1 MDSQLYD
8 QETAFRCHK
17 SCVDQI
23 TGLRIIIKQSL
34 EWKSKSHFGRFVLS
48 HYEVPERLVSLV
60 RNTYQGRHTGLPML
74 AKRPIAWRLHRG
86 STRMFTVAIP
96 LPFGY

>member
-1 MDSQLYD
+1 MQQIVSRPDSQFAYHH
-8 QETAFRCHK
+8 QA
-17 SCVDQI
+17 I
-23 TGLRIIIKQSL
+23 TGMEVEESF
-34 EWKSKSHFGRFVLS
+34 WKILS

-74 AKRPIAWRLHRG
+74 TKRPIAWRLHRG

-96 LPFGY
+96 LPLGY